1 MVKKPFK
8 HNKKC
13 NEATILGTIACMNE
27 LMQDILDAIRNE
39 QQTNTP
45 NATEEASSPSNA
57 KALSDKELE
66 RIIRKHNRNL
76 KNNEEHFAKKKLF
89 PYYLHVKNNEP
100 DIWQSWNIDETLD
113 KKVTQLLQVKPRRTA
128 SGVATITVMAKPWKC
143 SSNCLYCPND
153 LRMPKSYLSDEPVC
167 QRAERNYFDP
177 YLQVAAR
184 LRALTRMGHVTDKVE
199 LIVLGGTWSDY
210 PKTYQIWFIKELF
223 RALNE
228 VKMSDAGS
236 LQKHDDESAHR
247 RIEFYRSCG
256 LSNTKEDAQ
265 AFVKNTQE
273 LVDSQ
278 KLSYNKAWDLL
289 YANDPVWKAV
299 SAEQTATFEE
309 LEREHAINEK
319 ADHRVVGLVIETR
332 PDTISIQNLALLRHL
347 GCTKIQMGIQSVN
360 ADILKQNKRTIS
372 IETIKESFSLLR
384 IFGFKI
390 HAHFMV
396 NLFGSTCEKD
406 KQDYLEF
413 STNKAYL
420 PDEVKLYPCVLVEGT
435 KLCDCYTNGTW
446 RPYTHEELLDVLTFD
461 TLNTPPFTRISRMI
475 RDISAH
481 DIVAGNK
488 KANLRQLVENRLSEQ
503 NADVTEIRYRE
514 ISTSSTDRD
523 ELSLEAVEYETTMST
538 EYFLQWVTP
547 EKKIAGFLRLSLPAQ
562 DYIRSCIEQST
573 ADKKVFPIQENE
585 AMIREVHVYGTVAG
599 LHKTGK
605 GAQHLGLGKQLIKT
619 AASIAEEHG
628 YSKLNVI
635 SSVGTREYYRKQGF
649 IDNGLYQQMEL
660 ATHE

>member
-1 MVKKPFK
+1 MDKL
-8 HNKKC
+8 
-13 NEATILGTIACMNE
+13 I
-27 LMQDILDAIRNE
+27 QDILDASRV
-39 QQTNTP
+39 
-45 NATEEASSPSNA
+45 ALKKREEEYKA
-57 KALSDKELE
+57 KASAQDDKKRITADETKLLSDKELE

-76 KNNEEHFAKKKLF
+76 KNNEDHFAKKKLF
-89 PYYLHVKNNEP
+89 PYYLYVKNNEP
-100 DIWQSWNIDETLD
+100 EIWQSWNVDEVLD
-113 KKVTQLLQVKPRRTA
+113 KKITQLLQVKPRRTA
-128 SGVATITVMAKPWKC
+128 SGVATITVMTKPWKC
-143 SSNCLYCPND
+143 TSNCLYCPND

-210 PKTYQIWFIKELF
+210 PKSYQIWFIKELF

-228 VKMSDAGS
+228 VKMSDASS
-236 LQKHDDESAHR
+236 LQKLNDESAHM
-247 RIEFYRSCG
+247 RIATYQACG
-256 LSNTKEDAQ
+256 LTNTKEDAR
-265 AFVKNTQE
+265 AFVAPLQE
-273 LVDSQ
+273 KVGQ
-278 KLSYNKAWDLL
+278 GELSYNKAWDLL
-289 YANDPVWKAV
+289 YAQSAVWNAV
-299 SAEQTATFEE
+299 SEQQSATFDE
-309 LEREHAINEK
+309 LEREQITNET

-332 PDTISIQNLALLRHL
+332 PDTITIENLSLLRRL

-360 ADILKQNKRTIS
+360 QDILKQNKRAIS
-372 IETIKESFSLLR
+372 LEKIKESFALLR

-396 NLFGSTCEKD
+396 NLFGSTPEKD

-435 KLCDCYTNGTW
+435 KLCDCFEQGTW
-446 RPYTHEELLDVLTFD
+446 IPYTHEELLDVLTFD
-461 TLNTPPFTRISRMI
+461 TLHTPPFARISRMI

-488 KANLRQLVENRLSEQ
+488 KANLRQLVENNLAKQ
-503 NADVTEIRYRE
+503 NAEVTEIRYRE
-514 ISTSSTDRD
+514 ISTASTNRE
-523 ELSLEAVEYETTMST
+523 ELSLESVEYETTMST

-547 EKKIAGFLRLSLPAQ
+547 EKKIAGFLRLSLPDQ
-562 DYIRSCIEQST
+562 EFVRTCLEQTDNATS
-573 ADKKVFPIQENE
+573 FPIKENE

-619 AASIAEEHG
+619 AARLAKDHG
-628 YSKLNVI
+628 FAKLNVI
-635 SSVGTREYYRKQGF
+635 SSIGTREYYRKQGF
-649 IDNGLYQQMEL
+649 ADNGLYQQMDLGEY
-660 ATHE
+660 

>member
-1 MVKKPFK
+1 
-8 HNKKC
+8 
-13 NEATILGTIACMNE
+13 MNE
-27 LMQDILDAIRNE
+27 LMQDILDAIRNA
-39 QQTNTP
+39 QQTNAS
-45 NATEEASSPSNA
+45 NATEEALSSSNA

-100 DIWQSWNIDETLD
+100 DIWQSWNVDEILD

-128 SGVATITVMAKPWKC
+128 SGVATITVMTKPWKC

-210 PKTYQIWFIKELF
+210 PKAYQIWFIKELF

-236 LQKHDDESAHR
+236 LQKHDDESAHK

-265 AFVKNTQE
+265 AFVKSAQE

-278 KLSYNKAWDLL
+278 KLNYNKAWDLL

-309 LEREHAINEK
+309 LEHEHITNER

-396 NLFGSTCEKD
+396 NLFGSTREKD

-435 KLCDCYTNGTW
+435 KLCDCYTKGTW

-488 KANLRQLVENRLSEQ
+488 KANLRQLVENRLSKQ

-523 ELSLEAVEYETTMST
+523 KLSLEAVEYETAMST

-547 EKKIAGFLRLSLPAQ
+547 EKKIAGFLRLSLPSQ

-573 ADKKVFPIQENE
+573 ADEKVFPIQENE
-585 AMIREVHVYGTVAG
+585 AMIREVHVYGAVAG

-635 SSVGTREYYRKQGF
+635 SSIGTREYYRKQGF
-649 IDNGLYQQMEL
+649 VDNGLYQQMEL

>member
-1 MVKKPFK
+1 
-8 HNKKC
+8 
-13 NEATILGTIACMNE
+13 MNE
-27 LMQDILDAIRNE
+27 LMQDILDAIRNA

-100 DIWQSWNIDETLD
+100 DIWQSWNVDEILD

-128 SGVATITVMAKPWKC
+128 SGVATITVMTKPWKC

-210 PKTYQIWFIKELF
+210 PKAYQIWFIKELF

-236 LQKHDDESAHR
+236 LQKHDDESAHK

-256 LSNTKEDAQ
+256 LSNAKEDAQ
-265 AFVKNTQE
+265 AFVKSAQE

-278 KLSYNKAWDLL
+278 KLNYNKAWDLL

-309 LEREHAINEK
+309 LEHEHAINER

-396 NLFGSTCEKD
+396 NLFGSTREKD

-435 KLCDCYTNGTW
+435 ELCDCYTNGTW

-523 ELSLEAVEYETTMST
+523 KLSLEAVEYETAMST

-547 EKKIAGFLRLSLPAQ
+547 EKKIAGFLRLSLPSQ

-573 ADKKVFPIQENE
+573 ADEKVFPIQENE

-635 SSVGTREYYRKQGF
+635 SSVGTREYYHKQGF
-649 IDNGLYQQMEL
+649 VDNGLYQQMEL

>member
-1 MVKKPFK
+1 
-8 HNKKC
+8 
-13 NEATILGTIACMNE
+13 MNE
-27 LMQDILDAIRNE
+27 LMQDILDAIRNA

-76 KNNEEHFAKKKLF
+76 KNNEKHFAKKKLF

-100 DIWQSWNIDETLD
+100 DIWQSWNVDEILD

-128 SGVATITVMAKPWKC
+128 SGVATITVMTKPWKC

-210 PKTYQIWFIKELF
+210 PKAYQIWFIKELF

-236 LQKHDDESAHR
+236 LQKHDDESAHK

-256 LSNTKEDAQ
+256 LSNAKEDAQ
-265 AFVKNTQE
+265 AFVKSAQE
-273 LVDSQ
+273 LVNSQ
-278 KLSYNKAWDLL
+278 KLNYNKAWDLL

-309 LEREHAINEK
+309 LEHEHTINER

-332 PDTISIQNLALLRHL
+332 PDTISVQNLALLRHL

-396 NLFGSTCEKD
+396 NLFGSTREKD

-446 RPYTHEELLDVLTFD
+446 CPYTHEELLDVLTFD

-523 ELSLEAVEYETTMST
+523 KLSLEAVEYETAMST

-547 EKKIAGFLRLSLPAQ
+547 EKKIAGFLRLSLPSQ

-573 ADKKVFPIQENE
+573 ADEKVFPIRENE

-649 IDNGLYQQMEL
+649 VDNGLYQQMEL

>member
-1 MVKKPFK
+1 MDKL
-8 HNKKC
+8 
-13 NEATILGTIACMNE
+13 I
-27 LMQDILDAIRNE
+27 QDILDASRV
-39 QQTNTP
+39 
-45 NATEEASSPSNA
+45 ALKKREEEYKA
-57 KALSDKELE
+57 KASAQDDKERITADETKLLSDKELE

-76 KNNEEHFAKKKLF
+76 KNNEDHFAKKKLF
-89 PYYLHVKNNEP
+89 PYYLYVKNNEP
-100 DIWQSWNIDETLD
+100 EIWQSWNVDEVLD
-113 KKVTQLLQVKPRRTA
+113 KKITQLLQVKPRRTA
-128 SGVATITVMAKPWKC
+128 SGVATITVMTKPWKC
-143 SSNCLYCPND
+143 TSNCLYCPND

-210 PKTYQIWFIKELF
+210 PKSYQIWFIKELF

-228 VKMSDAGS
+228 VKMSDASS
-236 LQKHDDESAHR
+236 LQKLNDESAHM
-247 RIEFYRSCG
+247 RIATYQACG
-256 LSNTKEDAQ
+256 LTNTKEDAR
-265 AFVKNTQE
+265 AFVAPLQE
-273 LVDSQ
+273 KVDQ
-278 KLSYNKAWDLL
+278 GELSYNKAWDLI
-289 YANDPVWKAV
+289 YAQSAVWNAV
-299 SAEQTATFEE
+299 SEQQSATFDE
-309 LEREHAINEK
+309 LEREQITNET

-332 PDTISIQNLALLRHL
+332 PDTITIENLSLLRRL

-360 ADILKQNKRTIS
+360 QDILKQNKRAIS
-372 IETIKESFSLLR
+372 LEKIKESFALLR

-396 NLFGSTCEKD
+396 NLFGSTPEKD

-435 KLCDCYTNGTW
+435 KLCDCFKQGTW
-446 RPYTHEELLDVLTFD
+446 IPYTHEELLDVLTFD
-461 TLNTPPFTRISRMI
+461 TLHTPPFARISRMI

-488 KANLRQLVENRLSEQ
+488 KANLRQLVENNLAKQ
-503 NADVTEIRYRE
+503 NAEVTEIRYRE
-514 ISTSSTDRD
+514 ISTASTNRE
-523 ELSLEAVEYETTMST
+523 ELSLESVEYETTMST

-547 EKKIAGFLRLSLPAQ
+547 DKKIAGFLRLSLPDQ
-562 DYIRSCIEQST
+562 EFVRTCLEQT
-573 ADKKVFPIQENE
+573 DNATLFPIKENE

-619 AASIAEEHG
+619 AARLAKEYG
-628 YSKLNVI
+628 FAKLNVI
-635 SSVGTREYYRKQGF
+635 SSIGTREYYRKQGF
-649 IDNGLYQQMEL
+649 TDNGLYQQMDLGEY
-660 ATHE
+660 

>member
-1 MVKKPFK
+1 
-8 HNKKC
+8 
-13 NEATILGTIACMNE
+13 MNE
-27 LMQDILDAIRNE
+27 LIQDILNAIREAAQNP
-39 QQTNTP
+39 QNLP
-45 NATEEASSPSNA
+45 NAPSTTEPTADNA
-57 KALSDKELE
+57 KQNAQPSKPLSDKELE

-100 DIWQSWNIDETLD
+100 KLWQSWNVDEALD
-113 KKVTQLLQVKPRRTA
+113 KKVTLLLQVKPRRTA
-128 SGVATITVMAKPWKC
+128 SGVATITVMTKPWKC

-210 PKTYQIWFIKELF
+210 PECYQIWFIKELF

-236 LQKHDDESAHR
+236 LQKRDDATAYKR
-247 RIEFYRSCG
+247 AEFYTSCG
-256 LSNTKEDAQ
+256 LGNTKEEAK
-265 AFVKNTQE
+265 AFVQTIQQR
-273 LVDSQ
+273 VDRGE
-278 KLSYNKAWDLL
+278 LSYNKAWDEL
-289 YANDPVWKAV
+289 YAQDPIWRAV
-299 SAEQTATFEE
+299 STEQTATFEE
-309 LEREHAINEK
+309 LEREHAINEN

-332 PDTISIQNLALLRHL
+332 PDTISIPNLTLLRRL

-360 ADILKQNKRTIS
+360 ADILKQNNRAITLKK
-372 IETIKESFSLLR
+372 IKESFALLR
-384 IFGFKI
+384 VFGFKI
-390 HAHFMV
+390 HAHFMI
-396 NLFGSTCEKD
+396 NLFGATCEND

-435 KLCDCYTNGTW
+435 KLCKHFNDGSW
-446 RPYTHEELLDVLTFD
+446 KPYTHKELLDVLTFD
-461 TLNTPPFTRISRMI
+461 TLVTPPFTRISRMI

-488 KANLRQLVENRLSEQ
+488 KANLRQLVENQLSEH
-503 NADVTEIRYRE
+503 NATVTEIRYRE
-514 ISTSSTDRD
+514 ISTSTINRD
-523 ELSLEAVEYETTMST
+523 ELTLETIEYETTMST

-547 EKKIAGFLRLSLPAQ
+547 QKKIAGFLRLSLPNQAFIQ
-562 DYIRSCIEQST
+562 ACQNQAT
-573 ADKKVFPIQENE
+573 ASNEEFPLKANE
-585 AMIREVHVYGTVAG
+585 AMIREVHVYGAVAG

-605 GAQHLGLGKQLIKT
+605 GAQHQGLGKQLIQT
-619 AASIAEEHG
+619 AAGIAKNHG
-628 YSKLNVI
+628 YQKLNVI

-649 IDNGLYQQMEL
+649 VDNGLYQQMMF
-660 ATHE
+660 

>member
-1 MVKKPFK
+1 
-8 HNKKC
+8 
-13 NEATILGTIACMNE
+13 MNE
-27 LMQDILDAIRNE
+27 LMQDILDAIRNA

-100 DIWQSWNIDETLD
+100 DIWQSWNVDEILD

-128 SGVATITVMAKPWKC
+128 SGVATITVMTKPWKC

-210 PKTYQIWFIKELF
+210 PKAYQIWFIKELF

-236 LQKHDDESAHR
+236 LQKHDDESAR
-247 RIEFYRSCG
+247 KRIEFYRSCG

-265 AFVKNTQE
+265 AFVKSAQE

-278 KLSYNKAWDLL
+278 KLNYNKAWDLL

-309 LEREHAINEK
+309 LEHEHTINER

-396 NLFGSTCEKD
+396 NLFGSTREKD

-523 ELSLEAVEYETTMST
+523 KLSLEAVEYETAMST

-547 EKKIAGFLRLSLPAQ
+547 EKKIAGFLRLSLPSQ
-562 DYIRSCIEQST
+562 EYIRSCIEQST
-573 ADKKVFPIQENE
+573 ADEKVFPIQENE
-585 AMIREVHVYGTVAG
+585 AMIREVHVYGAVAG

-649 IDNGLYQQMEL
+649 VDNGLYQQMEL

>member
-1 MVKKPFK
+1 
-8 HNKKC
+8 
-13 NEATILGTIACMNE
+13 MNE
-27 LMQDILDAIRNE
+27 LMQDILNAIRKTAQNSAAQE
-39 QQTNTP
+39 DVAQSQQNLQNNQNNQDAQ
-45 NATEEASSPSNA
+45 NADKQSANASKP
-57 KALSDKELE
+57 LSDKELE

-89 PYYLHVKNNEP
+89 PYYLYVKNNEP
-100 DIWQSWNIDETLD
+100 DIWQSWNVDEALD
-113 KKVTQLLQVKPRRTA
+113 KQVALLLQVKPRRTA
-128 SGVATITVMAKPWKC
+128 SGVATITVMTKPWKC

-210 PKTYQIWFIKELF
+210 PEHYQIWFVKEMF

-228 VKMSDAGS
+228 VAVSDAGA
-236 LQKHDDESAHR
+236 LQKHNDETAHKR
-247 RIEFYRSCG
+247 EEFYSLCG
-256 LSNTKEDAQ
+256 LSNKKEDAK
-265 AFVKNTQE
+265 AFVQPVQE
-273 LVDSQ
+273 RVNKKELT
-278 KLSYNKAWDLL
+278 YNNAWDLL
-289 YANDPVWKAV
+289 YANNPVWSAV
-299 SAEQTATFEE
+299 SAQQTATFEE
-309 LEREHAINEK
+309 LEHEHAINEN

-332 PDTISIQNLALLRHL
+332 PDTISISNLTLLRRL

-360 ADILKQNKRTIS
+360 PDILKQNNRAIS
-372 IETIKESFSLLR
+372 LEKIKESFALLR

-396 NLFGSTCEKD
+396 NLFGATCEQD

-435 KLCDCYTNGTW
+435 KLCEHFNDGSW
-446 RPYTHEELLDVLTFD
+446 KPYTHEELLDVLTFD
-461 TLNTPPFTRISRMI
+461 TLVTPPFTRISRMI

-514 ISTSSTDRD
+514 ISTNATNRD
-523 ELSLEAVEYETTMST
+523 ELTLKTIEYETTMST

-547 EKKIAGFLRLSLPAQ
+547 QNKIAGFLRLSLPSQ
-562 DYIRSCIEQST
+562 NFVQTCQEQ
-573 ADKKVFPIQENE
+573 AAGNNQAFPIQQDE

-605 GAQHLGLGKQLIKT
+605 GAQHLGLGKQLIQT
-619 AASIAEEHG
+619 AANIAKRHG
-628 YSKLNVI
+628 FKSLNVI

-649 IDNGLYQQMEL
+649 VDNGLYQQMTL
-660 ATHE
+660 I

>member
-1 MVKKPFK
+1 
-8 HNKKC
+8 
-13 NEATILGTIACMNE
+13 MNE
-27 LMQDILDAIRNE
+27 LMQDILDAIRNA

-100 DIWQSWNIDETLD
+100 DIWQSWNVDKILD

-128 SGVATITVMAKPWKC
+128 SGVATITVMTKPWKC

-210 PKTYQIWFIKELF
+210 PKAYQIWFIKELF

-236 LQKHDDESAHR
+236 LQKHDDESAHK

-256 LSNTKEDAQ
+256 LSNAKEDAQ
-265 AFVKNTQE
+265 AFVKSAQE

-278 KLSYNKAWDLL
+278 KLNYNKAWDLL

-309 LEREHAINEK
+309 LEHEHAINER

-396 NLFGSTCEKD
+396 NLFGSTREKD

-523 ELSLEAVEYETTMST
+523 KLSLEAVEYETAMST

-547 EKKIAGFLRLSLPAQ
+547 EKKIAGFLRLSLPSQ
-562 DYIRSCIEQST
+562 EYIRSCIEQST
-573 ADKKVFPIQENE
+573 ADEKVFPIQENE

-649 IDNGLYQQMEL
+649 VDNGLYQQMEL
-660 ATHE
+660 ANHE

>member
-1 MVKKPFK
+1 
-8 HNKKC
+8 
-13 NEATILGTIACMNE
+13 MNE
-27 LMQDILDAIRNE
+27 LMQDILDAIRNA
-39 QQTNTP
+39 QQTNAP

-100 DIWQSWNIDETLD
+100 DIWQSWNVDEILD

-128 SGVATITVMAKPWKC
+128 SGVATITVMTKPWKC

-210 PKTYQIWFIKELF
+210 PKAYQIWFIKELF

-236 LQKHDDESAHR
+236 LQKHDDESAHK

-256 LSNTKEDAQ
+256 LSNAKEDAQ
-265 AFVKNTQE
+265 AFVKSAQE
-273 LVDSQ
+273 LVNSQ
-278 KLSYNKAWDLL
+278 KLNYNKAWDLL

-309 LEREHAINEK
+309 LEHEHTINER

-396 NLFGSTCEKD
+396 NLFGSTREKD

-446 RPYTHEELLDVLTFD
+446 CPYTHEELLDVLTFD

-523 ELSLEAVEYETTMST
+523 KLSLEAVEYETAMST

-547 EKKIAGFLRLSLPAQ
+547 EKKIAGFLRLSLPSQ

-573 ADKKVFPIQENE
+573 ADEKVFPIRENE
-585 AMIREVHVYGTVAG
+585 AMIREVHVYGIVAG

-649 IDNGLYQQMEL
+649 VDNGLYQQMEL

>member
-1 MVKKPFK
+1 
-8 HNKKC
+8 
-13 NEATILGTIACMNE
+13 MNE
-27 LMQDILDAIRNE
+27 LMQDILDAIRNA
-39 QQTNTP
+39 QQTNAS
-45 NATEEASSPSNA
+45 NATEEALSSSNA

-100 DIWQSWNIDETLD
+100 NIWQSWNVDEILD

-128 SGVATITVMAKPWKC
+128 SGVATITVMTKPWKC

-210 PKTYQIWFIKELF
+210 PKAYQIWFIKELF

-236 LQKHDDESAHR
+236 LQKHDDESAHK

-256 LSNTKEDAQ
+256 LSNAKEDAQ
-265 AFVKNTQE
+265 AFAKSAQE

-278 KLSYNKAWDLL
+278 KLNYNKAWDLL

-309 LEREHAINEK
+309 LEHEHTINER

-360 ADILKQNKRTIS
+360 ADILKQNKRAIS

-396 NLFGSTCEKD
+396 NLFGSTREKD

-435 KLCDCYTNGTW
+435 KLCDCYANGTW

-523 ELSLEAVEYETTMST
+523 KLSLEAVEYETAMST

-547 EKKIAGFLRLSLPAQ
+547 EKKIAGFLRLSLPLQ

-573 ADKKVFPIQENE
+573 ADEKVFPIQENE

-649 IDNGLYQQMEL
+649 VDNGLYQQMEL

>member
-1 MVKKPFK
+1 MDKL
-8 HNKKC
+8 
-13 NEATILGTIACMNE
+13 I
-27 LMQDILDAIRNE
+27 QDILDASRV
-39 QQTNTP
+39 
-45 NATEEASSPSNA
+45 ALKKREEEYKA
-57 KALSDKELE
+57 KASAQDVKKRITADETKLLSDKELE

-76 KNNEEHFAKKKLF
+76 KNNEDHFAKKKLF
-89 PYYLHVKNNEP
+89 PYYLYVKNNEP
-100 DIWQSWNIDETLD
+100 EIWQNWNVDEVLD
-113 KKVTQLLQVKPRRTA
+113 KKITQLLQVKPRRTA
-128 SGVATITVMAKPWKC
+128 SGVATITVMTKPWKC
-143 SSNCLYCPND
+143 TSNCLYCPND

-210 PKTYQIWFIKELF
+210 PKSYQVWFIKELF

-228 VKMSDAGS
+228 VKMSDASS
-236 LQKHDDESAHR
+236 LQKLNDESAHM
-247 RIEFYRSCG
+247 RIATYQACG
-256 LSNTKEDAQ
+256 LTNTKEDAR
-265 AFVKNTQE
+265 AFVAPFQE
-273 LVDSQ
+273 KVDQ
-278 KLSYNKAWDLL
+278 GELSYNKAWDLL
-289 YANDPVWKAV
+289 YAQSAVWNAV
-299 SAEQTATFEE
+299 SEQQSATFDE
-309 LEREHAINEK
+309 LEQEQVTNET

-332 PDTISIQNLALLRHL
+332 PDTITIENLSLLRRL

-360 ADILKQNKRTIS
+360 QDILKQNKRAIS
-372 IETIKESFSLLR
+372 LEKIKESFALLR

-396 NLFGSTCEKD
+396 NLFGSTPEKD

-435 KLCDCYTNGTW
+435 KLCDCFKQSMW
-446 RPYTHEELLDVLTFD
+446 MPYTHEELLDVLTFD
-461 TLNTPPFTRISRMI
+461 TLHTPPFARISRMI

-488 KANLRQLVENRLSEQ
+488 KANLRQLVENNLAKQ
-503 NADVTEIRYRE
+503 NAEVTEIRYRE
-514 ISTSSTDRD
+514 ISTASTNRE
-523 ELSLEAVEYETTMST
+523 ELNLESVEYETTMST

-547 EKKIAGFLRLSLPAQ
+547 EKKIAGFLRLSLPDQEFVRTCLKQTDNA
-562 DYIRSCIEQST
+562 T
-573 ADKKVFPIQENE
+573 LFPIKENE

-619 AASIAEEHG
+619 AAHLAKEHG
-628 YSKLNVI
+628 FAKLNVI
-635 SSVGTREYYRKQGF
+635 SSIGTREYYRKQGF
-649 IDNGLYQQMEL
+649 ADNGLYQQMDLGEY
-660 ATHE
+660 

>member
-1 MVKKPFK
+1 
-8 HNKKC
+8 
-13 NEATILGTIACMNE
+13 MNE
-27 LMQDILDAIRNE
+27 LMQDILDAIRNA

-100 DIWQSWNIDETLD
+100 DIWQSWNVDEILD

-128 SGVATITVMAKPWKC
+128 SGVATITVMTKPWKC

-210 PKTYQIWFIKELF
+210 PKAYQIWFIKELF

-236 LQKHDDESAHR
+236 LQKHDDESAHK

-256 LSNTKEDAQ
+256 LSNAKEDAQ
-265 AFVKNTQE
+265 AFVKSAQE

-278 KLSYNKAWDLL
+278 KLNYNKAWDLL

-309 LEREHAINEK
+309 LEHEHAINER

-396 NLFGSTCEKD
+396 NLFGSTREKD

-523 ELSLEAVEYETTMST
+523 KLSLEAVEYETAMST

-547 EKKIAGFLRLSLPAQ
+547 EKKIAGFLRLSLPSQ
-562 DYIRSCIEQST
+562 EYIRSCIEQST
-573 ADKKVFPIQENE
+573 ADEKVFPIQENE

-649 IDNGLYQQMEL
+649 VDNGLYQQMEL
-660 ATHE
+660 ANHE

>member
-1 MVKKPFK
+1 
-8 HNKKC
+8 
-13 NEATILGTIACMNE
+13 MNE
-27 LMQDILDAIRNE
+27 LMQDILDAIRNA

-100 DIWQSWNIDETLD
+100 DIWQSWNVDEILD

-128 SGVATITVMAKPWKC
+128 SGVATITVMTKPWKC

-210 PKTYQIWFIKELF
+210 PKAYQIWFIKELF

-236 LQKHDDESAHR
+236 LQKHDDESAHK

-256 LSNTKEDAQ
+256 LSNAKEDAQ
-265 AFVKNTQE
+265 AFVKSAQE

-278 KLSYNKAWDLL
+278 KLNYNKAWDLL

-309 LEREHAINEK
+309 LEHEHAINER

-372 IETIKESFSLLR
+372 IETIKGSFSLLR

-396 NLFGSTCEKD
+396 NLFGSTREKD

-523 ELSLEAVEYETTMST
+523 KLSLEAVEYETAMST
-538 EYFLQWVTP
+538 EYFLQWITP
-547 EKKIAGFLRLSLPAQ
+547 EKKIAGFLRLSLPSQ
-562 DYIRSCIEQST
+562 EYIRSCIEQST
-573 ADKKVFPIQENE
+573 ADEKVFPIQENE
-585 AMIREVHVYGTVAG
+585 AMIREVHVYGAVAG

-649 IDNGLYQQMEL
+649 VDNGLYQQMEL

>member
-1 MVKKPFK
+1 
-8 HNKKC
+8 
-13 NEATILGTIACMNE
+13 MNE
-27 LMQDILDAIRNE
+27 LMQDILDAIRNA

-100 DIWQSWNIDETLD
+100 DIWQSWNVDEILD

-128 SGVATITVMAKPWKC
+128 SGVATITVMTKPWKC

-210 PKTYQIWFIKELF
+210 PKAYQIWFIKELF

-236 LQKHDDESAHR
+236 LQKHDDESAHK

-256 LSNTKEDAQ
+256 LSNAKEDAQ
-265 AFVKNTQE
+265 AFVKSAQE

-278 KLSYNKAWDLL
+278 KLNYNKAWDLL

-309 LEREHAINEK
+309 LEHEHTINER

-372 IETIKESFSLLR
+372 IETIKGSFSLLR

-396 NLFGSTCEKD
+396 NLFGSTREKD

-488 KANLRQLVENRLSEQ
+488 KANLRQLVENCLSEQ

-523 ELSLEAVEYETTMST
+523 KLSLEAVEYETAMST

-547 EKKIAGFLRLSLPAQ
+547 EKKIAGFLRLSLPSQ

-573 ADKKVFPIQENE
+573 ADEKVFPIQENE

-649 IDNGLYQQMEL
+649 VDNGLYQQMEL

>member
-1 MVKKPFK
+1 MDKL
-8 HNKKC
+8 
-13 NEATILGTIACMNE
+13 I
-27 LMQDILDAIRNE
+27 QDILDASRV
-39 QQTNTP
+39 
-45 NATEEASSPSNA
+45 ALKKREEEYKA
-57 KALSDKELE
+57 KASAQDDKKRITADETKLLSDKELE

-76 KNNEEHFAKKKLF
+76 KNNEDHFAKKKLF
-89 PYYLHVKNNEP
+89 PYYLYVKNNEP
-100 DIWQSWNIDETLD
+100 EIWQSWNVDEVLD
-113 KKVTQLLQVKPRRTA
+113 KKITQLLQVKPRRTA
-128 SGVATITVMAKPWKC
+128 SGVATITVMTKPWKC
-143 SSNCLYCPND
+143 TSNCLYCPND

-210 PKTYQIWFIKELF
+210 PKSYQIWFIKELF

-228 VKMSDAGS
+228 VKMSDASS
-236 LQKHDDESAHR
+236 LQKLNDESAHM
-247 RIEFYRSCG
+247 RIATYQACG
-256 LSNTKEDAQ
+256 LTNTKEDAR
-265 AFVKNTQE
+265 AFVAPLQE
-273 LVDSQ
+273 KVGQ
-278 KLSYNKAWDLL
+278 GELSYNKAWDLL
-289 YANDPVWKAV
+289 YAQSAVWNAV
-299 SAEQTATFEE
+299 SEQQSATFDE
-309 LEREHAINEK
+309 LEREQITNET

-332 PDTISIQNLALLRHL
+332 PDTITIENLSLLRRL

-360 ADILKQNKRTIS
+360 QDILKQNKRAIS
-372 IETIKESFSLLR
+372 LEKIKESFALLR

-396 NLFGSTCEKD
+396 NLFGSTPEKD

-435 KLCDCYTNGTW
+435 KLCDCFEQGTW
-446 RPYTHEELLDVLTFD
+446 IPYTHEELLDVLTFD
-461 TLNTPPFTRISRMI
+461 TLHTPPFARISRMI

-488 KANLRQLVENRLSEQ
+488 KANLRQLVENNLAKQ
-503 NADVTEIRYRE
+503 NAEVTEIRYRE
-514 ISTSSTDRD
+514 ISTASTNRE
-523 ELSLEAVEYETTMST
+523 ELSLESVEYETTMST

-547 EKKIAGFLRLSLPAQ
+547 DKKIAGFLRLSLPDQ
-562 DYIRSCIEQST
+562 EFVRTCLEQTDNATS
-573 ADKKVFPIQENE
+573 FPIKENE

-619 AASIAEEHG
+619 AARLAKDHG
-628 YSKLNVI
+628 FAKLNVI
-635 SSVGTREYYRKQGF
+635 SSIGTREYYRKQGF
-649 IDNGLYQQMEL
+649 ADNGLYQQMDLGEY
-660 ATHE
+660 

>member
-1 MVKKPFK
+1 
-8 HNKKC
+8 
-13 NEATILGTIACMNE
+13 MNE
-27 LMQDILDAIRNE
+27 LMQDILDAIRNA
-39 QQTNTP
+39 QQTNAP

-57 KALSDKELE
+57 KTLSDKELE

-100 DIWQSWNIDETLD
+100 DIWQSWNVDEILD

-128 SGVATITVMAKPWKC
+128 SGVATITVMTKPWKC

-210 PKTYQIWFIKELF
+210 PKAYQIWFIKELF

-236 LQKHDDESAHR
+236 LQKHDDESAHK

-256 LSNTKEDAQ
+256 LSNAKEDAQ
-265 AFVKNTQE
+265 AFVKSAQE

-278 KLSYNKAWDLL
+278 KLNYNKAWDLL

-309 LEREHAINEK
+309 LEHEHTINER

-396 NLFGSTCEKD
+396 NLFGSTREKD

-446 RPYTHEELLDVLTFD
+446 RPYAHEELLDVLTFD

-523 ELSLEAVEYETTMST
+523 KLSLEAVEYETAMST

-547 EKKIAGFLRLSLPAQ
+547 EKKIAGFLRLSLPSQ
-562 DYIRSCIEQST
+562 EYIRSCIEQST
-573 ADKKVFPIQENE
+573 ADEKVFPIQENE

-649 IDNGLYQQMEL
+649 VDNGLYQQMEL

>member
-1 MVKKPFK
+1 MDKL
-8 HNKKC
+8 
-13 NEATILGTIACMNE
+13 I
-27 LMQDILDAIRNE
+27 QDILDASRV
-39 QQTNTP
+39 
-45 NATEEASSPSNA
+45 ALKKREEEYKA
-57 KALSDKELE
+57 KASAQDDKERITADETKLLSDKELE

-76 KNNEEHFAKKKLF
+76 KNNEDHFAKKKLF
-89 PYYLHVKNNEP
+89 PYYLYVKNNEP
-100 DIWQSWNIDETLD
+100 EIWQSWNVDEVLD
-113 KKVTQLLQVKPRRTA
+113 KKITQLLQVKPRRTA
-128 SGVATITVMAKPWKC
+128 SGVATITVMTKPWKC
-143 SSNCLYCPND
+143 TSNCLYCPND

-210 PKTYQIWFIKELF
+210 PKSYQIWFIKELF

-228 VKMSDAGS
+228 VKMSDASS
-236 LQKHDDESAHR
+236 LQKLNDESAHM
-247 RIEFYRSCG
+247 RIATYQACG
-256 LSNTKEDAQ
+256 LTNTKEDAR
-265 AFVKNTQE
+265 AFVAPLQE
-273 LVDSQ
+273 KVDQ
-278 KLSYNKAWDLL
+278 GELSYNKAWDLL
-289 YANDPVWKAV
+289 YAQSAVWNAV
-299 SAEQTATFEE
+299 SEQQSATFDE
-309 LEREHAINEK
+309 LEREQITNET

-332 PDTISIQNLALLRHL
+332 PDTITIENLSLLRRL

-360 ADILKQNKRTIS
+360 QDILKQNKRAIS
-372 IETIKESFSLLR
+372 LEKIKESFALLR

-396 NLFGSTCEKD
+396 NLFGSTPEKD

-435 KLCDCYTNGTW
+435 KLCDCFKQGTW
-446 RPYTHEELLDVLTFD
+446 IPYTHEELLDVLTFD
-461 TLNTPPFTRISRMI
+461 TLHTPPFARISRMI

-488 KANLRQLVENRLSEQ
+488 KANLRQLVENNLAKQ
-503 NADVTEIRYRE
+503 NAEVTEIRYRE
-514 ISTSSTDRD
+514 ISTASTNRK
-523 ELSLEAVEYETTMST
+523 ELSLESVEYETTMST

-547 EKKIAGFLRLSLPAQ
+547 DKKIAGFLRLSLPDQ
-562 DYIRSCIEQST
+562 EFVRTCLEQT
-573 ADKKVFPIQENE
+573 DNATLFPIKENE

-619 AASIAEEHG
+619 AARLAKEHG
-628 YSKLNVI
+628 FAKLNVI
-635 SSVGTREYYRKQGF
+635 SSIGTREYYRKQGF
-649 IDNGLYQQMEL
+649 ADNGLYQQMDLGEY
-660 ATHE
+660 

>member
-1 MVKKPFK
+1 MDKL
-8 HNKKC
+8 
-13 NEATILGTIACMNE
+13 I
-27 LMQDILDAIRNE
+27 QDILDASRV
-39 QQTNTP
+39 
-45 NATEEASSPSNA
+45 ALKKREEEYKA
-57 KALSDKELE
+57 KASAQDGKERITADETKLLSDKELE

-76 KNNEEHFAKKKLF
+76 KNNEDHFAKKKLF
-89 PYYLHVKNNEP
+89 PYYLYVKNNEP
-100 DIWQSWNIDETLD
+100 EIWQSWNVDEVLD
-113 KKVTQLLQVKPRRTA
+113 KKITQLLQVKPRRTA
-128 SGVATITVMAKPWKC
+128 SGVATITVMTKPWKC
-143 SSNCLYCPND
+143 TSNCLYCPND

-210 PKTYQIWFIKELF
+210 PKSYQIWFIKELF

-228 VKMSDAGS
+228 VKMSDASS
-236 LQKHDDESAHR
+236 LQKLNDESAHM
-247 RIEFYRSCG
+247 RIATYQACG
-256 LSNTKEDAQ
+256 LTNTKEDAR
-265 AFVKNTQE
+265 AFVAPLQE
-273 LVDSQ
+273 KVDQ
-278 KLSYNKAWDLL
+278 GELSYNKAWDLL
-289 YANDPVWKAV
+289 YAQSAVWNAV
-299 SAEQTATFEE
+299 SEQQSATFDE
-309 LEREHAINEK
+309 LEREQITNET

-332 PDTISIQNLALLRHL
+332 PDTITIENLSLLRRL

-360 ADILKQNKRTIS
+360 QDILKQNKRAIS
-372 IETIKESFSLLR
+372 LEKIKESFALLR

-396 NLFGSTCEKD
+396 NLFGSTPEKD

-435 KLCDCYTNGTW
+435 KLCDCFEQGTW
-446 RPYTHEELLDVLTFD
+446 IPYTHEELLDVLTFD
-461 TLNTPPFTRISRMI
+461 TLHTPPFARISRMI

-488 KANLRQLVENRLSEQ
+488 KANLRQLVENNLAKQ
-503 NADVTEIRYRE
+503 NAEVTEIRYRE
-514 ISTSSTDRD
+514 ISTASTNRK
-523 ELSLEAVEYETTMST
+523 ELSLESVEYETTMST

-547 EKKIAGFLRLSLPAQ
+547 DKKIAGFLRLSLPDQ
-562 DYIRSCIEQST
+562 EFVRTCLEQT
-573 ADKKVFPIQENE
+573 DNATLFPIKENE

-619 AASIAEEHG
+619 AARLAKDHG
-628 YSKLNVI
+628 FAKLNVI
-635 SSVGTREYYRKQGF
+635 SSIGTREYYRKQGF
-649 IDNGLYQQMEL
+649 ADNGLYQQMDLGEY
-660 ATHE
+660 

>member
-1 MVKKPFK
+1 
-8 HNKKC
+8 
-13 NEATILGTIACMNE
+13 MNE
-27 LMQDILDAIRNE
+27 LMQDILDAIRNA
-39 QQTNTP
+39 QQTNAP
-45 NATEEASSPSNA
+45 NVTEEALSSSNA

-100 DIWQSWNIDETLD
+100 DIWQSWNVDEILD

-128 SGVATITVMAKPWKC
+128 SGVATITVMTKPWKC

-184 LRALTRMGHVTDKVE
+184 LRTLTRMGHVTDKVE

-210 PKTYQIWFIKELF
+210 PKAYQIWFIKELF

-236 LQKHDDESAHR
+236 LQKHDDESAHK

-256 LSNTKEDAQ
+256 LSNAKEDAQ
-265 AFVKNTQE
+265 AFVKSAQE

-278 KLSYNKAWDLL
+278 KLNYNKAWDLL

-309 LEREHAINEK
+309 LEHEHAINER

-396 NLFGSTCEKD
+396 NLFGSTREKD

-523 ELSLEAVEYETTMST
+523 KLSLEAVEYETAMST

-547 EKKIAGFLRLSLPAQ
+547 EKKIAGFLRLSLPSQ

-573 ADKKVFPIQENE
+573 ADEKVFPIQENE

-649 IDNGLYQQMEL
+649 VDNGLYQQMEL

>member
-1 MVKKPFK
+1 MDKL
-8 HNKKC
+8 
-13 NEATILGTIACMNE
+13 I
-27 LMQDILDAIRNE
+27 QDILDASRV
-39 QQTNTP
+39 
-45 NATEEASSPSNA
+45 ALKKREEEYKA
-57 KALSDKELE
+57 KASAQDDKKRITADETKLLSDKELE

-76 KNNEEHFAKKKLF
+76 KNNEDHFAKKKLF
-89 PYYLHVKNNEP
+89 PYYLYVKNNEP
-100 DIWQSWNIDETLD
+100 EIWQSWNVDEVLD
-113 KKVTQLLQVKPRRTA
+113 KKITQLLQVKPRRTA
-128 SGVATITVMAKPWKC
+128 SGVATITVMTKPWKC
-143 SSNCLYCPND
+143 TSNCLYCPND

-210 PKTYQIWFIKELF
+210 PKSYQVWFIKELF

-228 VKMSDAGS
+228 VKMSDASS
-236 LQKHDDESAHR
+236 LQKLNDESAHM
-247 RIEFYRSCG
+247 RIATYQACG
-256 LSNTKEDAQ
+256 LTNTKEDAR
-265 AFVKNTQE
+265 AFVAPLQE
-273 LVDSQ
+273 KVDQ
-278 KLSYNKAWDLL
+278 GELSYNKAWDLL
-289 YANDPVWKAV
+289 YAQSAVWNAV
-299 SAEQTATFEE
+299 SEQQSATFDE
-309 LEREHAINEK
+309 LEREQITNET

-332 PDTISIQNLALLRHL
+332 PDTITIENLSLLRRL

-360 ADILKQNKRTIS
+360 QDILKQNKRAIS
-372 IETIKESFSLLR
+372 LEKIKESFALLR

-396 NLFGSTCEKD
+396 NLFGSTPEKD

-435 KLCDCYTNGTW
+435 KLCDCFKQGTW
-446 RPYTHEELLDVLTFD
+446 IPYTHEELLDVLTFD
-461 TLNTPPFTRISRMI
+461 TLHTPPFARISRMI

-488 KANLRQLVENRLSEQ
+488 KANLRQLVENNLAKQ
-503 NADVTEIRYRE
+503 NAEVTEIRYRE
-514 ISTSSTDRD
+514 ISTASTNRE
-523 ELSLEAVEYETTMST
+523 ELSLESVEYETTMST

-547 EKKIAGFLRLSLPAQ
+547 DKKIAGFLRLSLPDQ
-562 DYIRSCIEQST
+562 EFVRTCLEQT
-573 ADKKVFPIQENE
+573 DNATLFPIKENE

-619 AASIAEEHG
+619 AARLAKDHG
-628 YSKLNVI
+628 FAKLNVI
-635 SSVGTREYYRKQGF
+635 SSIGTREYYRKQGF
-649 IDNGLYQQMEL
+649 TDNGLYQQMDLGEY
-660 ATHE
+660 

>member
-1 MVKKPFK
+1 MDKL
-8 HNKKC
+8 
-13 NEATILGTIACMNE
+13 I
-27 LMQDILDAIRNE
+27 QDILDASRV
-39 QQTNTP
+39 
-45 NATEEASSPSNA
+45 ALKKREAEYEA
-57 KALSDKELE
+57 KVSAQDTKKRITADETKLFSDKELE

-76 KNNEEHFAKKKLF
+76 KNNEDHFAKKKLF

-100 DIWQSWNIDETLD
+100 EIWQNWNVDEVLD
-113 KKVTQLLQVKPRRTA
+113 KKITQLLQVKPRRTA
-128 SGVATITVMAKPWKC
+128 SGVATITVMTKPWKC
-143 SSNCLYCPND
+143 TSNCLYCPND

-210 PKTYQIWFIKELF
+210 PKSYQIWFIKELF

-228 VKMSDAGS
+228 VKMSDASS
-236 LQKHDDESAHR
+236 LQKLNDESAHM
-247 RIEFYRSCG
+247 RIATYQACG
-256 LSNTKEDAQ
+256 LTNTKEDAR
-265 AFVKNTQE
+265 AFVAPFQE
-273 LVDSQ
+273 KVDQ
-278 KLSYNKAWDLL
+278 GELSYNKAWDLL
-289 YANDPVWKAV
+289 YAQSAVWNAV
-299 SAEQTATFEE
+299 SEQQSATFDE
-309 LEREHAINEK
+309 LEQEQVTNET

-332 PDTISIQNLALLRHL
+332 PDTITIENLSLLRRL

-360 ADILKQNKRTIS
+360 QDILKQNKRAIS
-372 IETIKESFSLLR
+372 LEKIKESFALLR

-396 NLFGSTCEKD
+396 NLFGSTPEKD

-435 KLCDCYTNGTW
+435 KLCDCFEQGTW
-446 RPYTHEELLDVLTFD
+446 IPYTHEELLDVLTFD
-461 TLNTPPFTRISRMI
+461 TLHTPPFARISRMI

-488 KANLRQLVENRLSEQ
+488 KANLRQLVENNLAKQ
-503 NADVTEIRYRE
+503 NAEVTEIRYRE
-514 ISTSSTDRD
+514 ISTASTNRE
-523 ELSLEAVEYETTMST
+523 ELSLESVEYETTMST

-547 EKKIAGFLRLSLPAQ
+547 EKKIAGFLRLSLPDQ
-562 DYIRSCIEQST
+562 EFVRTCLEQTSDAT
-573 ADKKVFPIQENE
+573 LFPIKENE

-619 AASIAEEHG
+619 AAHLAKEHG
-628 YSKLNVI
+628 FAKLNVI
-635 SSVGTREYYRKQGF
+635 SSIGTREYYRKQGF
-649 IDNGLYQQMEL
+649 ADNGLYQQMDLGEY
-660 ATHE
+660 

>member
-1 MVKKPFK
+1 MDKL
-8 HNKKC
+8 
-13 NEATILGTIACMNE
+13 I
-27 LMQDILDAIRNE
+27 QDILDASRV
-39 QQTNTP
+39 
-45 NATEEASSPSNA
+45 ALKKREEEYKA
-57 KALSDKELE
+57 KASAQDDKERITADETKLLSDKELE

-76 KNNEEHFAKKKLF
+76 KNNEDHFAKKKLF
-89 PYYLHVKNNEP
+89 PYYLYVKNNEP
-100 DIWQSWNIDETLD
+100 EIWQSWNVDEVLD
-113 KKVTQLLQVKPRRTA
+113 KKITQLLQVKPRRTA
-128 SGVATITVMAKPWKC
+128 SGVATITVMTKPWKC
-143 SSNCLYCPND
+143 TSNCLYCPND

-210 PKTYQIWFIKELF
+210 PKSYQIWFIKELF

-228 VKMSDAGS
+228 VKMSDASS
-236 LQKHDDESAHR
+236 LQKLNDESAHM
-247 RIEFYRSCG
+247 RIATYQACG
-256 LSNTKEDAQ
+256 LTNTKEDAR
-265 AFVKNTQE
+265 AFVAPLQE
-273 LVDSQ
+273 KVDQ
-278 KLSYNKAWDLL
+278 GELSYNKAWDLL
-289 YANDPVWKAV
+289 YAQSAVWNAV
-299 SAEQTATFEE
+299 SEQQSATFDE
-309 LEREHAINEK
+309 LEREQITNET

-332 PDTISIQNLALLRHL
+332 PDTITIENLSLLRRL

-360 ADILKQNKRTIS
+360 QDILKQNKRAIS
-372 IETIKESFSLLR
+372 LEKIKESFALLR

-396 NLFGSTCEKD
+396 NLFGSTPEKD

-435 KLCDCYTNGTW
+435 KLCDCFKQGTW
-446 RPYTHEELLDVLTFD
+446 IPYTHEELLDVLTFD
-461 TLNTPPFTRISRMI
+461 TLHTPPFARISRMI

-488 KANLRQLVENRLSEQ
+488 KANLRQLVENNLAKQ
-503 NADVTEIRYRE
+503 NAEVTEIRYRE
-514 ISTSSTDRD
+514 ISTASTNRE
-523 ELSLEAVEYETTMST
+523 ELSLESVEYETTMST

-547 EKKIAGFLRLSLPAQ
+547 DKKIAGFLRLSLPDQ
-562 DYIRSCIEQST
+562 EFVRTCLEQTDNATS
-573 ADKKVFPIQENE
+573 FPIKENE

-619 AASIAEEHG
+619 AARLAKDHG
-628 YSKLNVI
+628 FAKLNVI
-635 SSVGTREYYRKQGF
+635 SSIGTREYYRKQGF
-649 IDNGLYQQMEL
+649 ADNGLYQQMDLGEY
-660 ATHE
+660 